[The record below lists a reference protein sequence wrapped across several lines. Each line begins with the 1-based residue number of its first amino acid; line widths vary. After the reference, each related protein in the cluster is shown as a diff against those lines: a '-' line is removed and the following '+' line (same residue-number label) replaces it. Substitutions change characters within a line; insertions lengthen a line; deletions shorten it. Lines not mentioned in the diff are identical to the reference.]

1 MAGDEAD
8 LVADLQ
14 TIGGAR
20 DAEAA
25 ALVGGA
31 LVIGG

>member
-1 MAGDEAD
+1 MAGDEPD
-8 LVADLQ
+8 LVAE
-14 TIGGAR
+14 TEAVGGGR

-31 LVIGG
+31 LVKM